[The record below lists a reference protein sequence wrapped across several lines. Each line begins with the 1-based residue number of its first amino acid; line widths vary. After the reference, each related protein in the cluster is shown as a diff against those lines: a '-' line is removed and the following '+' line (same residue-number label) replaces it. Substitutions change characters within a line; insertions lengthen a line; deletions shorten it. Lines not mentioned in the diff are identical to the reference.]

1 MRAPAGRRG
10 WPRTELLPL
19 IPNARAAPTA
29 PTAPTLPTAHPFYGD
44 KHPFRGNECALA
56 EDNANQYVVDDLHEA
71 LYRVLFDNPPKTE
84 ADRVSRK
91 DSILG
96 YNGHVERSNAWSHIV
111 AAALLAFF
119 VCVRPAV
126 DAFDNESVAGQLSA
140 LAATA
145 SAVTFATSAGFH
157 VFSSVRWLSPG
168 FRLADH
174 SSILLALGLT
184 ALADV
189 ALTTRNFAN
198 VPMQTAADPLLLTM
212 ALFCAGFYRRFVL
225 DPDQTEESFGSC
237 KTGLF
242 RFSHTDGDWHAT
254 RSTGYLVVPFSFLLT
269 LPVGFA
275 NLGGELM
282 AILVATNAVS
292 VVVLI
297 SSMILDSMLLL
308 PDFYYLRRE
317 VEQRD
322 FGAIPCHSKRAGC
335 VASSHFWWHVGAFVA
350 VAIQVSGREAVLSRL
365 KA

>member
-19 IPNARAAPTA
+19 IPNARTGPTA
-29 PTAPTLPTAHPFYGD
+29 PTAPTAHPFYGD

-56 EDNANQYVVDDLHEA
+56 EDNANQYAVDDLHEA

-189 ALTTRNFAN
+189 ALTTRNFAG
-198 VPMQTAADPLLLTM
+198 VPMQAVADPLLLTM

-242 RFSHTDGDWHAT
+242 RFSPTDGDWHAT
-254 RSTGYLVVPFSFLLT
+254 RSAGYLVITFSFLLT

-275 NLGGELM
+275 NLGTELM
-282 AILVATNAVS
+282 GILVATNAVS

-350 VAIQVSGREAVLSRL
+350 VAIQVCGREIVLGRL
-365 KA
+365 KTP